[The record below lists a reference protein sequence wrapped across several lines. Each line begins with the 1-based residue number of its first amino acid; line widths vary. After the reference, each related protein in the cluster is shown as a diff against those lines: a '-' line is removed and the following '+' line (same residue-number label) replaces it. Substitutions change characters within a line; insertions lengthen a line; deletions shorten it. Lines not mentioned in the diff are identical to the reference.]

1 MINTIKDI
9 SEIRV
14 HPQTG
19 YFLATEKS
27 LSLIKFKDHCGDC
40 NKMSRVTMSCYA
52 ASKHIA
58 DETVA
63 RVQPKEKPKPSKP
76 INKYGEMETSVSL
89 DKYNGKLMN
98 SIWGLYNRN
107 SPHNFKKQ
115 NAESLSNKGQEI
127 ATEKFK
133 SFVVQFTIPQFKG
146 IVSVETKVEVSSVTK
161 TQTSL
166 DHFEALLNFPI
177 F

>member
-27 LSLIKFKDHCGDC
+27 LNLITKDHCGDC
-40 NKMSRVTMSCYA
+40 SKMSRVTMSCYA

-63 RVQPKEKPKPSKP
+63 RAQPKEKPKSSKP

-115 NAESLSNKGQEI
+115 NTESLSNKGQEI
-127 ATEKFK
+127 GTEKFK

-146 IVSVETKVEVSSVTK
+146 IVSVETKVEATK